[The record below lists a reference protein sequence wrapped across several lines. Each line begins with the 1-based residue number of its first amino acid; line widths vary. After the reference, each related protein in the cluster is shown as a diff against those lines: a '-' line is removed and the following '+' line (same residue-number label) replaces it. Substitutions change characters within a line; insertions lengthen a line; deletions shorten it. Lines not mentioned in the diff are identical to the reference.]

1 MLYRLTEESTF
12 VDDTYVKP
20 LLSFFRLNIFD
31 IFFVENFTI
40 ENQFPRAPENDR
52 FVQVME
58 SLLTRIQTHVIDLC
72 DIYDEMESIGE
83 TVNEIV
89 AYRNEVLNAAQEW
102 MDQHP
107 FALNIGKVI
116 ERTIA
121 LCEQSDAAITN
132 QLNELIELAEV
143 ANLWQS
149 TIGNA
154 LDEFVFGLRFGLTNA
169 SNAGDKL

>member
-1 MLYRLTEESTF
+1 
-12 VDDTYVKP
+12 
-20 LLSFFRLNIFD
+20 
-31 IFFVENFTI
+31 
-40 ENQFPRAPENDR
+40 
-52 FVQVME
+52 
-58 SLLTRIQTHVIDLC
+58 
-72 DIYDEMESIGE
+72 MESIEE

-149 TIGNA
+149 TIDKIKVGNCYNKTDVAASFGGFKQSGFGKDLSAEA
-154 LDEFVFGLRFGLTNA
+154 LNEYLKTMTVEY
-169 SNAGDKL
+169 

>member
-1 MLYRLTEESTF
+1 
-12 VDDTYVKP
+12 
-20 LLSFFRLNIFD
+20 
-31 IFFVENFTI
+31 
-40 ENQFPRAPENDR
+40 
-52 FVQVME
+52 
-58 SLLTRIQTHVIDLC
+58 
-72 DIYDEMESIGE
+72 MESIGE